1 MGAKMAR
8 APRGFSLASKSFVT
22 RDFASAGVVVHV
34 DAREF
39 EAIGRALQRFN
50 AKQQDRIMVSALN
63 KGMDRL
69 YTRVKR
75 KLVDWSGIRNKARAY
90 RDAKKQPASSGRWAS
105 AVIVAGRYTRVT
117 AGNYAARWQRK
128 WPGVKHRAWKRT
140 QIADE
145 AWLHRNV
152 AFRRVGRSRY
162 PIVPLFGPS
171 MPREVER
178 HEREAQALMTAVTQ
192 QYIAKEAQRQMARAL
207 ARVKRK

>member
-1 MGAKMAR
+1 MV
-8 APRGFSLASKSFVT
+8 PRGFDLGSKSFVN
-22 RDFASAGVVVHV
+22 RDFASAGVAVHV
-34 DAREF
+34 DTREF
-39 EAIGRALQRFN
+39 EAIGRALQRFDV
-50 AKQQDRIMVSALN
+50 KRQDRIMVAALN

-90 RDAKKQPASSGRWAS
+90 RDAKKRPASSGRWAS
-105 AVIVAGRYTRVT
+105 AVVVAGRYTRVT
-117 AGNYAARWQRK
+117 AGNYGARWQRK

-178 HEREAQALMTAVTQ
+178 HEHEAQALVDAVTR